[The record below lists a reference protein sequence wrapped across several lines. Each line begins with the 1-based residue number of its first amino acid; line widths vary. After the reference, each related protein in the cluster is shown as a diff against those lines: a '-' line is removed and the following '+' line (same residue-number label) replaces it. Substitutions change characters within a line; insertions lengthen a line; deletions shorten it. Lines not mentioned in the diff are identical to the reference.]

1 MAYTN
6 VFVIGDSLVDAG
18 NALALAEWYD
28 GLPLQ
33 DLPEGA
39 PAAEDGYFL
48 GRFSDGYN
56 FADLVANKAIGAVTE
71 PIFPYDFEDPW
82 LGIPIDPFASDPSG
96 NNLNF
101 AYGGAQI
108 RNGDEAVPDLDGQ
121 TDALRDAVDGHIPSG
136 SLVLV
141 CMGGNDVRSLAP
153 AGSDPTAQADAYAE
167 LQNCADQLLHELG
180 QLIGDGARNIVITG
194 IADVGLIPRYDR
206 NGDGNLDATEQM
218 RSDAA
223 TDYSIYLDNLVRT
236 QVVPALRAMGATITY
251 VPLMDYTASNGTLVR
266 GGLSSILPTI
276 AALNGLSA
284 QELSNNLLQHQ
295 ELVFFDQVHPN
306 AQANA
311 LFGSYM
317 QSMIAGTPWVETLP
331 LMGANRDYIATAT
344 IGAAREIDRV
354 TVSLVA
360 GTTYTLEM
368 LGVSSLGTMGSLGDP
383 NLRLLGPGGTLIGA
397 NDDSGAGFDAT
408 LTFTAATTGNYTL
421 ELSAIGSLTGSYS
434 LQGAAVGG
442 TAMQQGNAYSVSSAS
457 TVILE
462 GAGGI
467 GQDVVNASVSYAL
480 SAGSEIEVLQTDR
493 ASAKTSINLTGNE
506 FAQTIIGNAGINVIE
521 GMAGAD
527 ILYGGKG
534 NDRFV
539 LSNAAVTS
547 PGTANIDAIKD
558 YAAGDIVD
566 ITQVLGVASGT
577 NVVGGGYL
585 RVTTSGLIQVDLNGG
600 GNEWVTLSTI
610 NGTGSVTLRYLSGG
624 AATNLSVSRVADG
637 GLASLSTQSSADHGV
652 GITSSFAPPML
663 DHDGYG
669 FEASQYRDASA
680 DLWI

>member
-39 PAAEDGYFL
+39 PTAEDGYFL
-48 GRFSDGYN
+48 GRFSNGYN

-96 NNLNF
+96 NSLNF

-108 RNGDEAVPDLDGQ
+108 RNGDEVVPDLDGQ

-136 SLVLV
+136 SLILV

-153 AGSDPTAQADAYAE
+153 AGSDPVAQADAYAE
-167 LQNCADQLLHELG
+167 LRECSDQLLHELG

-236 QVVPALRAMGATITY
+236 QVVPALQAMGATITY
-251 VPLMDYTASNGTLVR
+251 VPLMDYVAPNGTLVR

-284 QELSNNLLQHQ
+284 QELSNNLLQYQ
-295 ELVFFDQVHPN
+295 DRVFFDQVHPN
-306 AQANA
+306 AQTNA
-311 LFGSYM
+311 LFASYM
-317 QSMIAGTPWVETLP
+317 QSIIAGSPWVETLP
-331 LMGANRDYIATAT
+331 LMGANVDYRTTAT
-344 IGAAREIDRV
+344 IGAPGEIDRV

-368 LGVSSLGTMGSLGDP
+368 LGVSSLGTVGSLGDP
-383 NLRLLGPGGTLIGA
+383 NLRLLGPGGAPIGA

-434 LQGAAVGG
+434 LQGAAIGG
-442 TAMQQGNAYSVSSAS
+442 AAMQQGNTYNVSNAS
-457 TVILE
+457 TAIIE
-462 GAGGI
+462 GAGSI

-480 SAGSEIEVLQTDR
+480 SAGSEIELLQTNR
-493 ASAKTSINLTGNE
+493 ASAKTAINLTGNE
-506 FAQTIIGNAGINVIE
+506 YSQTIIGNAGANVLE
-521 GMAGAD
+521 GKDGAD
-527 ILYGGKG
+527 TFFGRQG

-539 LSNAAVTS
+539 LSNSAVTS
-547 PGTANIDAIKD
+547 PGSGNIDAIKD

-566 ITQVLGVASGT
+566 ITQILGVAAGT
-577 NVVGGGYL
+577 NIVGGGYL

-610 NGTGSVTLRYLSGG
+610 NGTGAITVRYLSGG
-624 AATNLSVSRVADG
+624 TASNLSVARVADG
-637 GLASLSTQSSADHGV
+637 GLATASSQIEPDPGAGSTSDRAY
-652 GITSSFAPPML
+652 PML
-663 DHDGYG
+663 DHDGFG
-669 FEASQYRDASA
+669 IEAWHYPAYA
-680 DLWI
+680 DLWF

>member
-6 VFVIGDSLVDAG
+6 VFVLGDSLVDAG
-18 NALALAEWYD
+18 NALELAEWYG

-39 PAAEDGYFL
+39 PVAEDGYFL

-56 FADLVANKAIGAVTE
+56 FADLIANKAIGTVTE

-82 LGIPIDPFASDPSG
+82 LGIQIDPFASDPSG

-121 TDALRDAVDGHIPSG
+121 TDALRDAVDGDIPSG
-136 SLVLV
+136 SLILV

-153 AGSDPTAQADAYAE
+153 AGSDPVAQADAYAE
-167 LQNCADQLLHELG
+167 LRECSDQLLHELG

-236 QVVPALRAMGATITY
+236 QVVPALQAMGATITY
-251 VPLMDYTASNGTLVR
+251 VPLMDYVAPNGTLVR

-284 QELSNNLLQHQ
+284 QELSNNLLQYQ
-295 ELVFFDQVHPN
+295 DRVFFDQVHPN
-306 AQANA
+306 AQTNA
-311 LFGSYM
+311 LFASYM
-317 QSMIAGTPWVETLP
+317 QSIIAGSPWVETLP
-331 LMGANRDYIATAT
+331 LMGANVDYRTTAT
-344 IGAAREIDRV
+344 IGAPGEIDRV

-368 LGVSSLGTMGSLGDP
+368 LGVSSLGTVGSLGDP
-383 NLRLLGPGGTLIGA
+383 NLRILGPGGALIGA

-434 LQGAAVGG
+434 LQGAVIGG
-442 TAMQQGNAYSVSSAS
+442 AAIQQGNTYNVSNAS
-457 TVILE
+457 TVIIE

-467 GQDVVNASVSYAL
+467 GQDVVNASVSYVL
-480 SAGSEIEVLQTDR
+480 SAGSEIELLQTNR
-493 ASAKTSINLTGNE
+493 ASAKMAINLTGNE
-506 FAQTIIGNAGINVIE
+506 YSQTIIGNAGANVLE
-521 GMAGAD
+521 GKDGAD
-527 ILYGGKG
+527 TFFGRQG

-539 LSNAAVTS
+539 LSNSAVTS
-547 PGTANIDAIKD
+547 PGSGNIDAIKD

-566 ITQVLGVASGT
+566 ITQILGVAAGT
-577 NVVGGGYL
+577 NIVGGGYL

-610 NGTGSVTLRYLSGG
+610 NGSGAITVRYLSGG
-624 AATNLSVSRVADG
+624 TATDLSVARVADG
-637 GLASLSTQSSADHGV
+637 GLATASSQIEPDPGAGSTSDRA
-652 GITSSFAPPML
+652 FPML
-663 DHDGYG
+663 DHDGFG
-669 FEASQYRDASA
+669 IEAWHYPAHA
-680 DLWI
+680 DWWF

>member
-6 VFVIGDSLVDAG
+6 VFVLGDSLVDAG
-18 NALALAEWYD
+18 NALELAEWYG

-39 PAAEDGYFL
+39 PVAEDGYFL

-56 FADLVANKAIGAVTE
+56 FADLVANKAIGTVTE

-82 LGIPIDPFASDPSG
+82 LGIQIDPFASDPNG

-121 TDALRDAVDGHIPSG
+121 TDALRDALDGDIPSG
-136 SLVLV
+136 SLILV

-153 AGSDPTAQADAYAE
+153 AGSDPVAQADAYAE
-167 LQNCADQLLHELG
+167 LRECSDQLLHELS
-180 QLIGDGARNIVITG
+180 QLIGNGARNIVITG

-236 QVVPALRAMGATITY
+236 QVVPALQAMGATITY
-251 VPLMDYTASNGTLVR
+251 VPLMDYVAPNGTLVR

-284 QELSNNLLQHQ
+284 EELSNNLLQYQ
-295 ELVFFDQVHPN
+295 DQVFFDQVHPN
-306 AQANA
+306 AQTNA
-311 LFGSYM
+311 LFASYM
-317 QSMIAGTPWVETLP
+317 QSIIAGSPWVETLP
-331 LMGANRDYIATAT
+331 LMGANVDYRTTAT
-344 IGAAREIDRV
+344 IGAPGEIDRV

-368 LGVSSLGTMGSLGDP
+368 LGVSSLGTVGSLGDP
-383 NLRLLGPGGTLIGA
+383 NLRLLGPGGAPIGA

-434 LQGAAVGG
+434 LQGATIGG
-442 TAMQQGNAYSVSSAS
+442 AAMQQGNTYNVSNAS
-457 TVILE
+457 TVIIE

-467 GQDVVNASVSYAL
+467 GQDVVNASVSYVL
-480 SAGSEIEVLQTDR
+480 SAGSEIELLQTNR
-493 ASAKTSINLTGNE
+493 ASAKTAINLTGNE
-506 FAQTIIGNAGINVIE
+506 YSQTIIGNAGANVLE
-521 GMAGAD
+521 GKDGAD
-527 ILYGGKG
+527 TFFGRQG

-539 LSNAAVTS
+539 LSNSAVTS
-547 PGTANIDAIKD
+547 PGSGNIDAIKD

-566 ITQVLGVASGT
+566 ITQILGVAAGT
-577 NVVGGGYL
+577 NIVGGGYL
-585 RVTTSGLIQVDLNGG
+585 RVTTSGFIQVDLNGG

-610 NGTGSVTLRYLSGG
+610 NGTGAITVRYLSGG
-624 AATNLSVSRVADG
+624 TATNQSVARVADG
-637 GLASLSTQSSADHGV
+637 GLATASSQIEPDPGAGSTSDRA
-652 GITSSFAPPML
+652 FPML
-663 DHDGYG
+663 DHDGFG
-669 FEASQYRDASA
+669 IEAWHYPAYA
-680 DLWI
+680 DLWF